1 MQTPKQEHWTQVIS
15 PKRSWFDLNL
25 NELWRYRD
33 LIMLFVRRD
42 FVSVY
47 KQTILG
53 PLWHIIQP
61 LLTTF
66 VFYFVFNRIANLPT
80 DGIPPIL
87 FYLSGVIVWTYFAE
101 CLNKTSATFID
112 NASIFGKVYF
122 PRLTVPV
129 SKVIV
134 GLLTFGVQF
143 GMFLAFYLYFLFQ
156 GQIGLPNWYVLMI
169 PYLLL
174 LMASLGL
181 GLGIIVSSMT
191 TKYRDLRFLVGF
203 GVQLAMYATPVIY
216 PLSAIKNET
225 LRYYLSLNP
234 VAPVVEGFRY
244 ALVGKGSFDLS
255 MLGYTTIVAVI
266 IFLFGVAFFHRVE
279 KTFMDTV

>member
-1 MQTPKQEHWTQVIS
+1 MQTKEEENWTQIIT
-15 PKRSWFDLNL
+15 PQKSWFNLNL
-25 NELWRYRD
+25 QELWQYRD
-33 LIMLFVRRD
+33 LIGLFVRRD
-42 FVSVY
+42 FVSIY

-61 LLTTF
+61 LFTTF
-66 VFYFVFNRIANLPT
+66 VFYFIFNRVANLPT

-101 CLNKTSATFID
+101 CLNKTSTTFID
-112 NASIFGKVYF
+112 NSAIFGKVYF

-134 GLLTFGVQF
+134 GLLTFGVQLGIF
-143 GMFLAFYLYFLFQ
+143 TIFYLYYLFQ
-156 GQIGLPNWYVLMI
+156 GKVGLPNMYVLVI
-169 PYLLL
+169 PYLLI
-174 LMASLGL
+174 LMALLGL

-191 TKYRDLRFLVGF
+191 IKYRDLRFLVTF

-216 PLSAIKNET
+216 PLSAIRNET
-225 LRYYLSLNP
+225 IRYYLSLNP
-234 VAPVVEGFRY
+234 VAPLVEGFRF
-244 ALVGKGSFDLS
+244 AVIGKGSFDLNFLAYS
-255 MLGYTTIVAVI
+255 TGITIL
-266 IFLFGVAFFHRVE
+266 IFLFGVALFHRVE

>member
-1 MQTPKQEHWTQVIS
+1 MQTPEQEQWTQIIT
-15 PKRSWFDLNL
+15 PKKSWFDLNL

-42 FVSVY
+42 FVSIY

-61 LLTTF
+61 LMTTF

-80 DGIPPIL
+80 DDTPPIL
-87 FYLSGVIVWTYFAE
+87 FYLSGVIVWSYFAD
-101 CLNKTSATFID
+101 CLNKTSTTFID

-143 GMFLAFYLYFLFQ
+143 GMFLLFYFYFLIQ
-156 GQIGLPNWYVLMI
+156 GQISLPNLYVLVI
-169 PYLLL
+169 PYLLF
-174 LMASLGL
+174 LMALLGL

-225 LRYYLSLNP
+225 IRYYLSLNP
-234 VAPVVEGFRY
+234 VAPVIEGFRY
-244 ALVGKGSFDLS
+244 AMIGKGSFDLS
-255 MLGYTTIVAVI
+255 LLGYATVVTIV